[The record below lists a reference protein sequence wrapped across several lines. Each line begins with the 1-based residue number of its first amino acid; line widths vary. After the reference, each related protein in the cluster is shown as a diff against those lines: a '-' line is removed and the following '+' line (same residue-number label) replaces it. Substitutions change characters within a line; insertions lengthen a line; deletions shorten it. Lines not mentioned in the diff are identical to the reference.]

1 MHVWTVSPSTSAG
14 SQAEATRGTLVSWK
28 LALYGS
34 NLSRHDIENRRRC
47 GRRVGEMYC
56 VGSGECRCGVWG
68 VVNVGSGE
76 CRCGVWGVV
85 NVDVECGEW

>member
-1 MHVWTVSPSTSAG
+1 MHVWTVSPSTSSAG
-14 SQAEATRGTLVSWK
+14 SQAKAPHGTLVSWK

-47 GRRVGEMYC
+47 GRRVREMYC
-56 VGSGECRCGVWG
+56 VGSGECRCGVW
-68 VVNVGSGE
+68 V
-76 CRCGVWGVV
+76 VV

>member
-1 MHVWTVSPSTSAG
+1 MYGLSPLLRTSAG
-14 SQAEATRGTLVSWK
+14 SQAKAPHGTLVSWK
-28 LALYGS
+28 LSLYGS

-47 GRRVGEMYC
+47 GRRFGEMYC
-56 VGSGECRCGVWG
+56 
-68 VVNVGSGE
+68 VGSGE